1 MKLYIPTSSLNLGN
15 ILSTE
20 SISPKSFYRDRN
32 FGSKY
37 WYSVE
42 ENNYENIILLY
53 EEPHT
58 FTRPESD
65 LEDHPMLIEV
75 ECSEGFP
82 IAQDGVRYSDH
93 TVYLHPW
100 KTHIIFFSETDKSA
114 ALTLCMY
121 SAEVKV
127 LELYRRKITVG
138 SYYGTFPAFKEGYDI
153 PQNKEELHRDERIN
167 GVKGALYGYYIGAYL
182 SVSSENLVLLN
193 GYREIRNIVSSI
205 ISGREGKPSPNQ
217 EIRLREIFN
226 RFRQATPLYQ
236 EILQIIG
243 NKDLLE
249 SVLAILKNHGKVIF
263 PDEIGDLFQL
273 MRDFPE
279 DAVKSVQQKI
289 ERLERNESTKRRL
302 LAVEKS
308 EILTADGET
317 LLLSP
322 DICENEIEKKLF
334 EAWMNECFIPHES
347 LKRIT
352 SKKEELVKELIGIA
366 QVCVGEDAW
375 PSSQIQRFMENL
387 QQHVVGAEYK
397 EPWHNDVLSS
407 VAIVVTKGDEWTTL
421 LSNMQKREM
430 TDYRFAFAFYGALL
444 GFSNLTRD
452 FTDLIIDINE
462 KRGYVIEIYKE
473 FHGQLH
479 GDTIN
484 TDKKE
489 DAGKENIQTTFP
501 KVVYVEG
508 QNNSEVQGIVE
519 KIESHNGYKKT
530 KFSGYIE
537 QIKEKQ
543 LVDKD
548 SIRGLSGSKSDGWKS
563 FIDKVLGKAGMNRKK
578 REIEQS
584 VQTLNLFD
592 ETNEYG
598 KRLICDHIELVV
610 SEINGSNISD
620 ELKKKVIKNIQEFL
634 EKYQPGGFYYKN
646 SNRYRRINS
655 EIISHWEK
663 WCFSPKNGHTR
674 IDEFDRRAIKE
685 ICERL
690 LKIFP

>member
-20 SISPKSFYRDRN
+20 SISPKSFYQDRN

-100 KTHIIFFSETDKSA
+100 KTHIIFFSETDKST
-114 ALTLCMY
+114 ALTLCMH

-127 LELYRRKITVG
+127 LELYRRKITVE
-138 SYYGTFPAFKEGYDI
+138 SYSGAFPLFKEGYSI
-153 PQNKEELHRDERIN
+153 SQNREKLRIDEKIN

-205 ISGREGKPSPNQ
+205 ISGRGGKPSPNQ
-217 EIRLREIFN
+217 EIRLREIFD
-226 RFRQATPLYQ
+226 RFRQTTPLYQ

-243 NKDLLE
+243 NKDRLE
-249 SVLAILKNHGKVIF
+249 SLLAVLKNYGKVIF
-263 PDEIGDLFQL
+263 PDEIGGLFQL

-289 ERLERNESTKRRL
+289 EQLERIESTKRRL
-302 LAVEKS
+302 LAVDKS

-352 SKKEELVKELIGIA
+352 SKKEELVKELLGIA

-452 FTDLIIDINE
+452 FTDLIIDIDE
-462 KRGYVIEIYKE
+462 KRDYVIEIYKD

-479 GDTIN
+479 GETIN

-489 DAGKENIQTTFP
+489 DVGKENVQTTSP
-501 KVVYVEG
+501 DVVYVES
-508 QNNSEVQGIVE
+508 QNNSEVQRIVE
-519 KIESHNGYKKT
+519 KIVSHKEYKKT
-530 KFSGYIE
+530 KFCRYIE
-537 QIKEKQ
+537 QIEEKQ

-563 FIDKVLGKAGMNRKK
+563 LIDEVFRRAGVNRKK

-584 VQTLNLFD
+584 VQTSISFD
-592 ETNEYG
+592 VPNEYG
-598 KRLICDHIELVV
+598 KRLICDYIELVV

-620 ELKKKVIKNIQEFL
+620 KLKKKVIENIRRFL
-634 EKYQPGGFYYKN
+634 KEYQPGGFYYKDQTN
-646 SNRYRRINS
+646 YRRTNS
-655 EIISHWEK
+655 EMISHWEK
-663 WCFSPKNGHTR
+663 WCFSPKNNYTR
-674 IDEFDRRAIKE
+674 IEESGRRAIKE